1 MIFSSCIFSTSAW
14 IKRLISTFLN
24 SLSLWELAVLSLY
37 PALIAACVPF
47 PSLIYSLAN
56 SFCR

>member
-1 MIFSSCIFSTSAW
+1 MIKLFISAFFSNFSAC
-14 IKRLISTFLN
+14 
-24 SLSLWELAVLSLY
+24 APDVLGLY